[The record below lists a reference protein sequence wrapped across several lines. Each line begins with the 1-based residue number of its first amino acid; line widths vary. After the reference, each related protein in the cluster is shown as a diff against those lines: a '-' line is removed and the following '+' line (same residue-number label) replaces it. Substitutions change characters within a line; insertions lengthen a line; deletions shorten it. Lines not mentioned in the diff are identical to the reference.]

1 MAKEIERAG
10 IPVAYVTTLTSL
22 AEEIRANRIVAGVRI
37 PHPMGNPVLTPESER
52 QLRVFMTRQALD
64 VLTQSVDGPHI
75 FSGSIEHPGAR

>member
-37 PHPMGNPVLTPESER
+37 PHPVGNPTLTPDKEREVRSAVTRRALEVLTEAVEGPSVF
-52 QLRVFMTRQALD
+52 RVD
-64 VLTQSVDGPHI
+64 
-75 FSGSIEHPGAR
+75 HPGVR

>member
-37 PHPMGNPVLTPESER
+37 PHPVGNPVLAADTER
-52 QLRVFMTRQALD
+52 DLRTTMTQRALE
-64 VLTQSVDGPHI
+64 VLTEAVDGPGA
-75 FSGSIEHPGAR
+75 FRVEHPGVR

>member
-37 PHPMGNPVLTPESER
+37 PHPLGNPVLTPETEH
-52 QLRVFMTRQALD
+52 QLRTAVTRRALE
-64 VLTQSVDGPHI
+64 VLTESVDGPRI
-75 FSGSIEHPGAR
+75 FRVDHPGAR